1 MQAEA
6 QAEAQAVAQPVE
18 QAAAQAVE
26 HRPAR
31 EPSPTFDDSSSD
43 DADERVSDDEH
54 DTFLRIS
61 ADDKEWHGV
70 RSEGYWK
77 IVTESHKKRLF
88 VEGDE
93 QGRGAASGASSRIY
107 CKTIGTDGVA
117 IAQWSVLFMPMQDAV
132 TTPQLMHAHDAKLCG
147 FMGTHGKIAA
157 YVGQSSNKA
166 ELDEHRV
173 LAHWQRNNSSKPRG
187 VLAKMTHAGIFP
199 AEDCVVVTAPA
210 VSFKPKIESS
220 LITRLRTYPG
230 SDCLGLR
237 DCPNL
242 YGFNGVSGGSG
253 EFCYVIGFPRRY
265 VEEGQQYRRKYG
277 STDPQPKD
285 TRITVSRRE
294 DLREYERQRTY
305 IKYNPDCESVPP
317 KRARDSRIGTRIT
330 VSKGEDPTEYER
342 QRKYIKYNPDCESVP
357 PKRARDTRITV
368 SYPEDPPEYNRQRSY
383 IRSHPDCE
391 SVPPKQR

>member
-1 MQAEA
+1 MVVHLKA
-6 QAEAQAVAQPVE
+6 
-18 QAAAQAVE
+18 
-26 HRPAR
+26 
-31 EPSPTFDDSSSD
+31 TGSS
-43 DADERVSDDEH
+43 
-54 DTFLRIS
+54 T
-61 ADDKEWHGV
+61 
-70 RSEGYWK
+70 WK

-157 YVGQSSNKA
+157 YVGQSSNNA
-166 ELDEHRV
+166 GLDEHRV
-173 LAHWQRNNSSKPRG
+173 LAHWLRNNSGKPGG

-265 VEEGQQYRRKYG
+265 VEEGQQFCKRPNTPR
-277 STDPQPKD
+277 QD
-285 TRITVSRRE
+285 TRITVSHGE
-294 DLREYERQRTY
+294 DRTEYDRQRRY
-305 IKYNPDCESVPP
+305 IKNH
-317 KRARDSRIGTRIT
+317 
-330 VSKGEDPTEYER
+330 
-342 QRKYIKYNPDCESVP
+342 PDCESVP

-368 SYPEDPPEYNRQRSY
+368 SYLEDPTEYSRQWQY
-383 IRSHPDCE
+383 IKNHPDCE